1 MSVVIVGGNERMA
14 CQYMDICKNHG
25 CKAKVYVKENGSLKK
40 KLGPPDYLLLF
51 TSTVSHKMML
61 SASKEAKRNN
71 IPIAYVPS
79 SSASALHSVLADC
92 CAAVRGECAFN
103 A

>member
-40 KLGPPDYLLLF
+40 KLGTPDYLLLF

-61 SASKEAKRNN
+61 SASKEQQCLGAAQCTGRLLCGCARRVCFQCLRNT
-71 IPIAYVPS
+71 
-79 SSASALHSVLADC
+79 
-92 CAAVRGECAFN
+92 
-103 A
+103 

>member
-1 MSVVIVGGNERMA
+1 MSVVIVGGNERMV

-40 KLGPPDYLLLF
+40 KLGTPDYLLLF
-51 TSTVSHKMML
+51 IQHGLAQNDAERFQGSEK
-61 SASKEAKRNN
+61 KY
-71 IPIAYVPS
+71 IPFAYVPS